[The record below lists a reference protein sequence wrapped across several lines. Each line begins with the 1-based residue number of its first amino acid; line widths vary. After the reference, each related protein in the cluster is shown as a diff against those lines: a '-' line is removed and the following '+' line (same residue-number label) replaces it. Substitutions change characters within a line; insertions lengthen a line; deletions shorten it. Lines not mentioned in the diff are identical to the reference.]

1 MGVDEFHGT
10 EVATA
15 LLTLVAIGVL
25 VVAMRAFAHD
35 ISVGKE
41 LMGLFVVILFG
52 LFFDEFSVIIEL
64 LKEVAGQLVVCFAG
78 RTAVDI
84 EADTKLFER
93 VFDELM
99 VAVAHVLR
107 RDTLFLGPQGDGNT
121 VLIAAADEDNLLLFE
136 SQIAHVDVG
145 RHVDSRQMT
154 NVNAPVGIGQCRRNR
169 GAFELLFFH

>member
-1 MGVDEFHGT
+1 
-10 EVATA
+10 
-15 LLTLVAIGVL
+15 
-25 VVAMRAFAHD
+25 
-35 ISVGKE
+35 
-41 LMGLFVVILFG
+41 
-52 LFFDEFSVIIEL
+52 
-64 LKEVAGQLVVCFAG
+64 
-78 RTAVDI
+78 
-84 EADTKLFER
+84 
-93 VFDELM
+93 M
-99 VAVAHVLR
+99 VAVAHILR